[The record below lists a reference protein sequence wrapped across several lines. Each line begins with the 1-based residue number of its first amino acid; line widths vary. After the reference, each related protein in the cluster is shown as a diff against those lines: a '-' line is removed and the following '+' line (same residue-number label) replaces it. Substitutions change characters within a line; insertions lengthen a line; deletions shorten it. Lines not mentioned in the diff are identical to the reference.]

1 METKLDNFMNNITLI
16 NKDISKYEDKE
27 KGVLYYLNTIQLI
40 VKVEKLELSAEEY
53 KIKKFEKTIDDLDYD
68 IVEIDRPVPKYSITK
83 KEEDKYVITNSKV
96 KVREIWNVSNA
107 IGIKMSFNNKDDAL
121 KYSEEINNQ
130 IIKFFE

>member
-53 KIKKFEKTIDDLDYD
+53 KIKKFEKTIDDLDYN